1 MYIIVNNN
9 NNIILN
15 IDTALDYLSNG
26 YPRLINKDI
35 AFVKDFVTV
44 YEKEEIPFN
53 FIPDKYCYTEA
64 DGFYINPNYIE
75 PDATNTYGIPDDTYH
90 QILDDYTI
98 QLIEEG
104 VIVWEL
110 L

>member
-1 MYIIVNNN
+1 MYIIVDNN

-44 YEKEEIPFN
+44 YEKEEIPFD
-53 FIPDKYCYTEA
+53 FISDKYCYTEA
-64 DGFYINPNYIE
+64 DGFYINPNYVE
-75 PDATNTYGIPDDTYH
+75 PDPTNVYGIPDETYH
-90 QILDDYTI
+90 QILDNYAESI
-98 QLIEEG
+98 AEEVAG
-104 VIVWEL
+104 NGYNS
-110 L
+110 